1 MVRRRRRTG
10 GGGTERMKEDR
21 RRRRRCLARWSRGG
35 DELKATSSV
44 GSKRRRPD
52 LSESEEDEMC
62 GATRG
67 WGE

>member
-1 MVRRRRRTG
+1 M
-10 GGGTERMKEDR
+10 EEDC
-21 RRRRRCLARWSRGG
+21 RRRRCLARWSCGR
-35 DELKATSSV
+35 DELKATSGG
-44 GSKRRRPD
+44 GSKRRRRD